1 MTKRD
6 FFRLVIKLFGLYS
19 LILSLF
25 TFLPRNISN
34 VTLYKDEIWIIFA
47 VLGSVLLTISLFL
60 FLLFKT
66 DFIIDVLGLE
76 KGFDEDK
83 IILGDFKTEQILKF
97 SIILISG
104 FLIVEYFP
112 SVLVEMLN
120 IFKTKTSSYS
130 IIGYEVDYYNF
141 IIGIIN
147 VIIGLFLITNYKPIS
162 NYLDKK

>member
-25 TFLPRNISN
+25 TFLPQNISN